1 MEDNQNIDDPNQ
13 NPDNG
18 NSGEN
23 NKQNNKAENEKPKDT
38 TNSESQTNNDEN
50 TTEKEKVSASDVKND
65 FKGLWASVKQ
75 FLIELLD
82 IREGTNRER
91 TIEDIKGNISMK
103 GHTAWILIMSI
114 LIASI
119 GLNVSSTAVVIGA
132 MLVSPLMGPIVG
144 VGLSL
149 AINDID
155 TLKRSMTNLGVM
167 IGLSLVT
174 SFLLFSFPIF
184 QEETPEILARTKPD
198 VRDVFI
204 AIAGGLAL
212 IIALTRHK
220 ELTNTIAG
228 IAIATALMPP
238 LCTAGYGLAT
248 WNFAYFGGAMFLFM
262 INTIFIALAT
272 FVTIK
277 FLNFPVVRYFNSSKR
292 KMIAQTASIVA
303 IVVFSFSIYLFYEL
317 LVENKFKQSAMAFI
331 KELKSDGINI
341 LGEDEKS
348 IDYTNKEINLAI
360 LGKIIT
366 EEEQERW
373 EKALENRGLHGV
385 KLNFRQGEDNS
396 DIRKQVE
403 NLTDLYKQNQKI
415 ISTRDEEI
423 RAKENKIKELRKEL
437 KVYRAQEF
445 PFSQI
450 SKEAKINYEGL
461 DEISYS
467 KVIQSNFQ
475 HVDTFPVISIKWH
488 KNVTNLETKEIKL
501 RDWLKTRIDNKKLKV
516 VTIE

>member
-1 MEDNQNIDDPNQ
+1 MEENKNIDPPQDPSGKGASGGGEAT
-13 NPDNG
+13 NG
-18 NSGEN
+18 NG
-23 NKQNNKAENEKPKDT
+23 
-38 TNSESQTNNDEN
+38 
-50 TTEKEKVSASDVKND
+50 KEKVSASDVKNE
-65 FKGLWASVKQ
+65 FKGFWGSAKQ
-75 FLIELLD
+75 FMTELLD

-91 TIEDIKGNISMK
+91 TIEDIKANISMK

-198 VRDVFI
+198 VRDVLI

-248 WNFAYFGGAMFLFM
+248 WNFSYFGGAMFLFM
-262 INTIFIALAT
+262 INTVFIALAT

-292 KMIAQTASIVA
+292 KMIAQTASVVA

-317 LVENKFKQSAMAFI
+317 LVENKFKQNAVSFI
-331 KELKSDGINI
+331 KDLKEQGINI
-341 LGEDEKS
+341 IGENDKN
-348 IDYTNKEINLAI
+348 IDYDKKQINLAI
-360 LGKIIT
+360 LGKIVSQ
-366 EEEQERW
+366 EEY
-373 EKALENRGLHGV
+373 EKWKNSLEEKGLAEV
-385 KLNFRQGEDNS
+385 DLIIQQGQDDS

-403 NLTDLYKQNQKI
+403 NLTELYSQNQKI
-415 ISTRDEEI
+415 ITTRDEEI
-423 RAKENKIKELRKEL
+423 KSRENEIKELGKEL
-437 KVYRAQEF
+437 KVYRKQEF
-445 PFSQI
+445 PFAQI

-467 KVIQSNFQ
+467 SVIQTNFQ
-475 HVDTFPVISIKWH
+475 YVDTFPVITIKWH
-488 KNVTNLETKEIKL
+488 ENVSDQESKEIKL
-501 RDWLKTRIDNKKLKV
+501 KDWLKTRINDRKLKV
-516 VTIE
+516 VRVN

>member
-1 MEDNQNIDDPNQ
+1 MEENQNIDDPN
-13 NPDNG
+13 NTSDSS

-23 NKQNNKAENEKPKDT
+23 KDTNAENKNPKKIDAAEDPPKEKAAEGETD
-38 TNSESQTNNDEN
+38 
-50 TTEKEKVSASDVKND
+50 KEKVSASDVKND
-65 FKGLWASVKQ
+65 FKGFWASAKL
-75 FLIELLD
+75 FMSELLD

-91 TIEDIKGNISMK
+91 TIEDIKANISMK

-198 VRDVFI
+198 VRDVLI

-248 WNFAYFGGAMFLFM
+248 WNFSYFGGAMFLFM
-262 INTIFIALAT
+262 INTVFIALAT

-292 KMIAQTASIVA
+292 KMIAQTASVVA

-317 LVENKFKQSAMAFI
+317 LIENKFKQNAASFI
-331 KELKSDGINI
+331 KELKAEGINI
-341 LGEDEKS
+341 IGENDKNINYDEKQ
-348 IDYTNKEINLAI
+348 INLAI
-360 LGKIIT
+360 LGKIVS
-366 EEEQERW
+366 EEEYNLWKENL
-373 EKALENRGLHGV
+373 EKRGLQDV
-385 KLNFRQGEDNS
+385 KLVIQQGQDDS
-396 DIRKQVE
+396 DIRRQVE
-403 NLTDLYKQNQKI
+403 NLTDLYSQNQKI
-415 ISTRDEEI
+415 ISSRDEEI
-423 RAKENKIKELRKEL
+423 REKESRIKELKSQL
-437 KVYRAQEF
+437 KIFKKHQF

-467 KVIQSNFQ
+467 NVIQSNFQ

-488 KNVTNLETKEIKL
+488 PNVTDLESKEIKL
-501 RDWLKTRIDNKKLKV
+501 RDWLKTRIDDKKLKV
-516 VTIE
+516 VRIN